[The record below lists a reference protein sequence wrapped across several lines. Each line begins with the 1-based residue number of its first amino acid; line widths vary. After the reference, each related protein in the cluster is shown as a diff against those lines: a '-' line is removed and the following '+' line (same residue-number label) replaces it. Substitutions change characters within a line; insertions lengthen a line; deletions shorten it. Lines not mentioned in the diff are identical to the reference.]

1 MKNQKFVALTQE
13 KLVDITGGYTVPV
26 GREPIGPL
34 PPQLTNP
41 YGWWKTPG
49 YWLGEAKTVDNRR
62 KNRNP

>member
-13 KLVDITGGYTVPV
+13 KLVDTTGGYTVPV
-26 GREPIGPL
+26 GREPVGVL
-34 PPQLTNP
+34 PVQLTNP

>member
-1 MKNQKFVALTQE
+1 MENQAIVTLTQE
-13 KLVDITGGYTVPV
+13 QLCHTIGGYDVHY